1 MAVSPRLGPSL
12 DGVRLRTNAL
22 IPALVAA
29 VALAACGGDDTSVS
43 FEPDDG
49 VVDGSVT
56 VIGSDIAF
64 DRDDYVAAAGPVEIT
79 LANEGSIV
87 HSLVVEDVD
96 GMRLVTQSKGDED
109 TGTVDLEA
117 GEYVIFCDI
126 AGHRNAGMEAT
137 LTVE

>member
-12 DGVRLRTNAL
+12 DGVRLHVKAL
-22 IPALVAA
+22 IPALVATL
-29 VALAACGGDDTSVS
+29 ALAACGGDDSPVS

-49 VVDGSVT
+49 VVDGFVT

-87 HSLVVEDVD
+87 HSLVIEDVD
-96 GMRLVTQSKGDED
+96 GLRLVVNSKGDED
-109 TGTVDLEA
+109 TGTIDLDA
-117 GEYVIFCDI
+117 GEYVVYCDI
-126 AGHRNAGMEAT
+126 AGHRSAGMEAT